1 MVDPA
6 GNGAGQAPADGAVGG
21 GEPVTGG
28 GLDAAAVLRQESPL
42 LHLDL
47 DNFNS
52 AEAEGSRY
60 VLTSPRSLEACARCG
75 VKPVELLH
83 KSVNEFAKE
92 APARSMR
99 VAAGLYEVYEKE
111 RRRKLRDC
119 REERE
124 RIIRLERRRKCGP
137 ARNSLPSSPA
147 PMTKKTPALDMS
159 RCKSYSM
166 ESLQKKKDASSN
178 ATSSDSGA
186 SSSFSGDTCKG
197 RSRWLKESPRGRELT
212 GIPSAIGKSLSLG
225 DLSQSP
231 QTAKKVAK
239 LAKEVKRGGHGE
251 VSERDRKIAAL
262 MLARHQEEALMSSQS
277 YRAHVEW
284 ETHRMREATRREV
297 EERERQRAL
306 LQCRKMWESR
316 LEARRAKM
324 SQEQKEVALLK
335 EHQSML
341 QEEKW
346 KLLADSQEQQ
356 RRGRLENA
364 KLEAQERKMHQQEQL
379 RTKEVEVKMDLE
391 FKDQLLHQKLTLAKQ
406 KKAERE
412 EKLLRERKLAN
423 MVEKL
428 KHEAALKEIT
438 KEMEMERKMLKK
450 SLERK
455 LAKSQENYEQLMEK
469 RNRELKER
477 ASREELQMQRAR
489 IALEQHEKEHR
500 EHLKSL
506 ARATERKL
514 QHATQ
519 VAQEKINQISRK
531 AVQSRTEKERI
542 HRLNKLK
549 VEEDE
554 EYKRREI
561 QHSIAKKSEKSE
573 RIFRERQIALENSRS
588 LARASFQIRD
598 KVRVEINTRT
608 FDKMALEAELHAH
621 LDRK

>member
-6 GNGAGQAPADGAVGG
+6 GHGDGVGAPGG
-21 GEPVTGG
+21 GGP
-28 GLDAAAVLRQESPL
+28 AAAAAAVSSAPVLRQESPL
-42 LHLDL
+42 LRLDL

-83 KSVNEFAKE
+83 KSINEFAKE

-99 VAAGLYEVYEKE
+99 VATGLYEVYEKE

-124 RIIRLERRRKCGP
+124 RIIRLERRRSCNP
-137 ARNSLPSSPA
+137 IRNSLPSSPA
-147 PMTKKTPALDMS
+147 PRTKKPPATGLS
-159 RCKSYSM
+159 RSRSYSM
-166 ESLQKKKDASSN
+166 ESLQKKKNSHSN
-178 ATSSDSGA
+178 VTSSDSGA

-197 RSRWLKESPRGRELT
+197 RSQWVKVSPRGRELT

-225 DLSQSP
+225 DLSHSP
-231 QTAKKVAK
+231 QTTKKVAK
-239 LAKEVKRGGHGE
+239 LVKEVRRGGHGE

-262 MLARHQEEALMSSQS
+262 MLARHQEEALMSGQS

-284 ETHRMREATRREV
+284 ETRRRREAMRRDE

-306 LQCRKMWESR
+306 LQCQSMWESR

-324 SQEQKEVALLK
+324 CREQKEAARLRL
-335 EHQSML
+335 QQTSL

-346 KLLADSQEQQ
+346 RMLAESQEQQ
-356 RRGRLENA
+356 RRGKLENA
-364 KLEAQERKMHQQEQL
+364 KLEAQDKKMHQEEQL
-379 RTKEVEVKMDLE
+379 RTKEVAVKMDLE
-391 FKDQLLHQKLTLAKQ
+391 LKDQLLRQKLTLAKQ
-406 KKAERE
+406 KKSESE
-412 EKLLRERKLAN
+412 EKQVQEKKIVN
-423 MVEKL
+423 MVQRL
-428 KHEAALKEIT
+428 KHDAALKEIA
-438 KEMEMERKMLKK
+438 KEMEMERKVLRK
-450 SLERK
+450 SLQQK
-455 LAKSQENYEQLMEK
+455 LTKSQENYEQLIER

-477 ASREELQMQRAR
+477 AVREELQIQKAR
-489 IALEQHEKEHR
+489 VVVEQQEKEHQ
-500 EHLKSL
+500 EHLESL
-506 ARATERKL
+506 ARAAEKKL

-519 VAQEKINQISRK
+519 VAQEKITQISRK
-531 AVQSRTEKERI
+531 AVQIRVEKERI
-542 HRLNKLK
+542 HRINKTKL
-549 VEEDE
+549 EEDE
-554 EYKRREI
+554 VYKRREI
-561 QHSIAKKSEKSE
+561 QDSIAKKLEKSE

-598 KVRVEINTRT
+598 KVRGEINTRT
-608 FDKMALEAELHAH
+608 FDKMVLEAELQAH